1 MRSDDITKGF
11 ERAASRSLMYA
22 TGMHPSQIGRPM
34 IGIASSFSDLVP
46 GHIGMR
52 DLERFIEKGI
62 HTSGGNAFIFGIPA
76 VCDGIAMGHSGM
88 KYSLCTRELIADTI
102 ECIMMAH
109 KLDGVVLLTNCDKIT
124 PGMLMAAARLNIPAV
139 VVTAGPMHSGMWNKR
154 RLSLV
159 RDTFEAIG
167 KYREGLIEE
176 DELTCLELEACP
188 GQGSCQGLYTANTM
202 ACITET
208 LGMSLEGSGTA
219 LAGFAKKRRISF
231 LSGVRICELVKDN
244 IRPRDI
250 MTRAAFENAIRMDMA
265 LGGSTNTVLHLPA
278 IAHEARIELPLK
290 VFDDISRNTPHITS
304 IRPGGEHF
312 MEDLEYAGGI
322 PAVMHV
328 LGDKLIDNPTVSGKS
343 VREIQKESSV
353 VDTDVIRSIDNPYHK
368 EGGIAVLAGSLA
380 PDGSVVK
387 QSAVTGKMMV
397 FKGKARVFDSEE
409 ESLEAIFGK
418 KIKPGDIIVI
428 RYEGPKGGPGMREM
442 LQGTAAI
449 VGMGLSESVAL
460 VTDGRFSGG
469 TRGPCIGHI
478 SPEAMEGGPLC
489 IVRDGDEI
497 LINIPDRKLD
507 LLISE
512 DEMKSRMDSWT
523 PPEPKVKEGYLSRY
537 AKLVTS
543 AATGA
548 IYKD

>member
-1 MRSDDITKGF
+1 
-11 ERAASRSLMYA
+11 
-22 TGMHPSQIGRPM
+22 
-34 IGIASSFSDLVP
+34 
-46 GHIGMR
+46 
-52 DLERFIEKGI
+52 
-62 HTSGGNAFIFGIPA
+62 
-76 VCDGIAMGHSGM
+76 
-88 KYSLCTRELIADTI
+88 
-102 ECIMMAH
+102 MMAH

-124 PGMLMAAARLNIPAV
+124 PGMLMAAARINIPAI
-139 VVTAGPMHSGMWNKR
+139 VVTAGPMHSGMRNGR

-167 KYREGLIEE
+167 RYRQGLI
-176 DELTCLELEACP
+176 DEQELACLELEACP

-208 LGMSLEGSGTA
+208 MGMALVGCGTA
-219 LAGFAKKRRISF
+219 LAGFAKKRRIAYR
-231 LSGVRICELVKDN
+231 SGIRICDLVRDTVK
-244 IRPRDI
+244 PRDI
-250 MTRAAFENAIRMDMA
+250 MTMAAFENAIRMDMA

-278 IAHEARIELPLK
+278 IAHEAGINLPLEL
-290 VFDDISRNTPHITS
+290 FDRLSKDTPHITS
-304 IRPGGEHF
+304 IRPGGEYF

-328 LGDKLIDNPTVSGKS
+328 LGDKLLDNPTVTGVGVK
-343 VREIQKESSV
+343 EIQKEHEV
-353 VDTDVIRSIDNPYHK
+353 VDTDVIRDMDHSYHK
-368 EGGIAVLAGSLA
+368 EGGIAILKGSLA

-387 QSAVTGKMMV
+387 QSAVSEKTMT
-397 FKGKARVFDSEE
+397 FRGKARVFDSEE
-409 ESLEAIFGK
+409 ESLVAIFGK
-418 KIKPGDIIVI
+418 KIKPGDVVVV

-449 VGMGLSESVAL
+449 TGMGLSESVAL
-460 VTDGRFSGG
+460 ITDGRFSGG

-497 LINIPDRKLD
+497 LIDIPNRRID

-512 DEMKSRMDSWT
+512 TEKKTRMDSWK
-523 PPEPKVKEGYLSRY
+523 PPEPKVKTGYLARY
-537 AKLVTS
+537 AGLVTS

-548 IYKD
+548 VFKTD

>member
-1 MRSDDITKGF
+1 MRSDDVTKGY

-22 TGMHPSQIGRPM
+22 TGLDPSQIGRPM

-52 DLERFIEKGI
+52 DLERFIEKGV
-62 HTSGGNAFIFGIPA
+62 HTGGGTAFIFGIPA

-124 PGMLMAAARLNIPAV
+124 PGMLMAATRINVPAI
-139 VVTAGPMHSGMWNKR
+139 VVTAGPMHSGNWNKR

-167 KYREGLIEE
+167 RYREGLIDEE
-176 DELTCLELEACP
+176 ELLGLELEACP

-202 ACITET
+202 ACLTET
-208 LGMSLEGSGTA
+208 MGMSLVGCATG
-219 LAGFAKKRRISF
+219 LAGFAKKRRIAF
-231 LSGVRICELVKDN
+231 KSGLKICELVKGD
-244 IRPRDI
+244 IKPRDI
-250 MTRAAFENAIRMDMA
+250 MTEAAFDNAIRIDMA
-265 LGGSTNTVLHLPA
+265 LGGSTNTMLHIPA
-278 IAHEARIELPLK
+278 IAHEAGMELSLQHIDRISK
-290 VFDDISRNTPHITS
+290 DTPHITS
-304 IRPGGEHF
+304 IRPGGEYF

-328 LGDKLIDNPTVSGKS
+328 LGDKLRDNPTVSGLS
-343 VREIQKESSV
+343 VREIQKKYEVIDS
-353 VDTDVIRSIDNPYHK
+353 DVIRTIENAYHK
-368 EGGIAVLAGSLA
+368 EGGIAVLTGSLA
-380 PDGSVVK
+380 PDGCVVK
-387 QSAVTGKMMV
+387 QSAVSEKMMV

-418 KIKPGDIIVI
+418 KINAGDVVVV

-449 VGMGLSESVAL
+449 TGMGLSESVAL
-460 VTDGRFSGG
+460 ITDGRFSGG

-497 LINIPDRKLD
+497 LIDIPNRKLD
-507 LLISE
+507 ILLSE
-512 DEMKSRMDSWT
+512 EEMKSRMNAWQ
-523 PPEPKVKEGYLSRY
+523 PPEPKVKEGYLARY

-548 IYKD
+548 VFKT